1 MEQKTLKIQ
10 DFAAVQKDGNGVLG
24 KVLYYSLSSILI
36 DKEKFSELCQS
47 VDFPYQ
53 PTRRTALADAFR
65 SATGD
70 IYERMVLKTDS
81 GPQVFKVYC
90 RDNRAPGGVI
100 SRELIKETVYEDT
113 NEYKKLANI
122 SFTKEGGIFS
132 YDNMVSDLHV
142 DPLPYC
148 LEAQRL
154 FDLYQNCIGRRQ
166 LETLLENYVESMQA
180 VKIARGHIYF
190 IPRDYMAKLTLFED
204 FIELL
209 EQTNQFKRPGRVPMD
224 ANSMFVVDDAK
235 QREKMASA
243 FYNTVRKEIAEYEE
257 RATHLIQS
265 GSQSPAILDRLVLRI
280 QGLEQKRSYYE
291 GILSRELTD
300 LNDQFTSL
308 RYLSEELQ
316 IRARGLRSQKNAA

>member
-1 MEQKTLKIQ
+1 MEQKTLQLQ
-10 DFAAVQKDGNGVLG
+10 DFAAVHMDGNGVLG
-24 KVLYYSLSSILI
+24 KVLYYSLSNILI
-36 DKEKFSELCQS
+36 EKEKFAELCQS
-47 VDFPYQ
+47 IGFPYQ
-53 PTRRTALADAFR
+53 PTRRTAKADAFR

-70 IYERMVLKTDS
+70 VYARLMVKTDS
-81 GPQVFKVYC
+81 GPQIFKVYC
-90 RDNRAPGGVI
+90 RDNKAPSGVI
-100 SRELIKETVYEDT
+100 SRELVKETVLEDT
-113 NEYKKLANI
+113 NQYKKLSNI

-132 YDNMVSDLHV
+132 YDNLVADPHV

-154 FDLYQNCIGRRQ
+154 FELYQNCVGRRQ
-166 LETLLENYVESMQA
+166 IETLLENYVDSMQA

-190 IPRDYMAKLTLFED
+190 IPRDYMAKLSLFED

-209 EQTNQFKRPGRVPMD
+209 EQNNQFSRPGRVPLS

-235 QREKMASA
+235 QREKMAAA
-243 FYNTVRKEIAEYEE
+243 FYSTVRKEIAEYEE

-265 GSQSPAILDRLVLRI
+265 GSQSPNILDRLVLRI
-280 QGLEQKRSYYE
+280 RGLEQKRSYYE
-291 GILSRELTD
+291 DILSRELTD

-316 IRARGLRSQKNAA
+316 IRARGLRVHKKAA